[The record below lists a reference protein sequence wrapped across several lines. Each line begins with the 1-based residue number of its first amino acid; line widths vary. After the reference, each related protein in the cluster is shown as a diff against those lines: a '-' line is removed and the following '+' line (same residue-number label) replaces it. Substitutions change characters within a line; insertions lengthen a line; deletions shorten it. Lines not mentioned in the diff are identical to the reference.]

1 MKIKQIKEIF
11 SVIVLVGMAYVWLVV
26 MFLMSEGI

>member
-1 MKIKQIKEIF
+1 MKIKQIKEIL
-11 SVIVLVGMAYVWLVV
+11 SVIILVGMAYIWLVV